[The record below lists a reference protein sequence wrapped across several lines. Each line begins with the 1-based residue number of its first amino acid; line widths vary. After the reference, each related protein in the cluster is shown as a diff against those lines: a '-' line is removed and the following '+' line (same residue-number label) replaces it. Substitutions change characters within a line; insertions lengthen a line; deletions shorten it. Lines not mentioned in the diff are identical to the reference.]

1 MKMVTLDLIQK
12 LREKTGLGMMDCKKA
27 LVETNGDIEKAIEV
41 LRKKGSLVAE
51 KRSGNK
57 TGQGVVQSYI
67 HAGGKIGVM
76 VEVNCETDFVANTDT
91 FKQFA
96 YDVAMHIAAI
106 NPMCVSPEE
115 VPVET
120 LEKERSIYKEQMAQ
134 EKKPQNVIDMIVE
147 GKLKKFYSDRCL
159 LHQPFIKNDKLTI
172 GDYMKETIAKLGEN
186 IRINRFSR
194 FEIGA

>member
-1 MKMVTLDLIQK
+1 MVTLDLIQK

-27 LVETNGDIEKAIEV
+27 LVETDGDIEKAIEV

-57 TGQGVVQSYI
+57 TGQGIVQSYI

-76 VEVNCETDFVANTDT
+76 VEVNCETDFVANTDA

-106 NPMCVSPEE
+106 NPMCVSSEE

-147 GKLKKFYSDRCL
+147 GKLKKFYSERCL
-159 LHQPFIKNDKLTI
+159 LNQAFIKNDKLTI

>member
-1 MKMVTLDLIQK
+1 
-12 LREKTGLGMMDCKKA
+12 
-27 LVETNGDIEKAIEV
+27 
-41 LRKKGSLVAE
+41 
-51 KRSGNK
+51 
-57 TGQGVVQSYI
+57 VQSYI